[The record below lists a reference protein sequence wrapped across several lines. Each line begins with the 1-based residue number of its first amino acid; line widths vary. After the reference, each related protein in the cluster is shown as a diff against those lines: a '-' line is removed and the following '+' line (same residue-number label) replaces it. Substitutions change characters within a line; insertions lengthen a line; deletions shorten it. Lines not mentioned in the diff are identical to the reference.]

1 MNEIKISIVTIVYNG
16 SDIIENTI
24 NSVIN
29 QTYTNIEYIII
40 DGGSKDGTQD
50 IINKYEEKISYW
62 KSEPDKGIYDAM
74 NKGIAASTGDY
85 IIFMNAGDRFYDIN
99 TIKDIF
105 CKDNNNE
112 DIIYGN
118 TILDT
123 DGVISLSAAKQFEKI
138 KYGMPFCH
146 QSVFVKLSLMKKDN
160 FSLDYKLA
168 SDYNF
173 FVALYKD
180 KASFRKTDQLVAVYD
195 NCGASM
201 SLLTV
206 KEKFIIAQK
215 NYPFSGSSV
224 FHFLQLKYYTFTAFL
239 KRILPNSMVAS
250 LIKLKRKI

>member
-1 MNEIKISIVTIVYNG
+1 MIQTKISIVTIVYNG

-29 QTYTNIEYIII
+29 QTYINIQYIII

-50 IINKYEEKISYW
+50 IIKKYEEKISYW

-85 IIFMNAGDRFYDIN
+85 IIFMNAGDRFYDVN
-99 TIKDIF
+99 TIKDVF
-105 CKDNNNE
+105 NKNNSE

-123 DGVISLSAAKQFEKI
+123 DGVLSLSVAKQFEKI

-146 QSVFVKLSLMKKDN
+146 QSVFVKLSLMKKHN

-180 KASFRKTDQLVAVYD
+180 KASFRKTDQLVVVYD

-206 KEKFIIAQK
+206 KEKFIIAKK

-239 KRILPNSMVAS
+239 KKILPNSIATS